1 MKNMNI
7 ILFTNKRGQVWS
19 FDFDLVRVGVAGLA
33 GLALVCGFAAYTG
46 FRLGGDELLYVEEW
60 QGVVRSQ
67 QEEIAEARDEAQA
80 NLDAL
85 TLRIG
90 QMQAQML
97 RLNALGERL
106 VQQGDFAAGEFDFDS
121 PPAIGGPQ
129 DVAGL
134 ESTELSDFMGMLSG
148 LMVELD
154 DREHK
159 LTVLESLLRDR
170 NRRERVM
177 PSGRPVET
185 GWLSSKYGKRT
196 DPFTGKQ
203 EHHKGVDFAGKEGS
217 DVVAVGDGV
226 VSWAGKRSGYGKMV
240 EITHGDGYVT
250 RYGHN
255 KESVVE
261 VGETVKKGQLIALMG
276 STGRSTGPHVHFEV
290 LLNGKTVNPGKY
302 INN

>member
-1 MKNMNI
+1 MNI

-19 FDFDLVRVGVAGLA
+19 FDFDLVRLAVATVAGLVLIC
-33 GLALVCGFAAYTG
+33 GLAAYTG
-46 FRLGGDELLYVEEW
+46 FRLGGDELVYLEEW
-60 QGVVRSQ
+60 QDVIRSQ
-67 QEEIAEARDEAQA
+67 QAEISEARDLAQA
-80 NLDAL
+80 DLNAL
-85 TLRIG
+85 TLRVG

-106 VQQGDFAAGEFDFDS
+106 VQQGDFAAGEFDFDT
-121 PPAIGGPQ
+121 PPAVGGPQ

-134 ESTELSDFMGMLSG
+134 ESTELTDFMGMLNG

-154 DREHK
+154 DREYK
-159 LTVLESLLRDR
+159 LTVLESLLMDR
-170 NRRERVM
+170 SRRERVM
-177 PSGRPVET
+177 PSGKPVES
-185 GWLSSKYGKRT
+185 GWLSSKFGKRA

-203 EHHKGVDFAGKEGS
+203 EHHDGVDFAGKEGS
-217 DVVAVGDGV
+217 GVVAVGDGV
-226 VSWAGKRSGYGKMV
+226 VSWAGKRYGYGNMV

-255 KESVVE
+255 KKPLVE
-261 VGETVKKGQLIALMG
+261 IGETVKKGQLIALMG